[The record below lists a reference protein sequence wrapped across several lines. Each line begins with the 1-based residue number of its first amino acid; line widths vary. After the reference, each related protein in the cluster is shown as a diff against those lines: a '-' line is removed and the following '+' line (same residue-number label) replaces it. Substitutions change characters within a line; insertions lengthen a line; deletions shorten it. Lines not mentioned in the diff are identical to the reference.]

1 MVVVRRPVRSAEVAV
16 IAGIEDPV
24 VRNLWI
30 THAYHEWGVAL
41 SRLMGDED
49 VSWCGFG
56 TWASKSAGR
65 TIRGD
70 ELPGLLRDALDQS
83 EHLDSTT
90 KWVGRFTGFF
100 SHLRL
105 TDRLERSHLFGVA
118 DRVAVEISGQ
128 VARGNLLVFTELGSI
143 LAGVVDAFERR
154 PRPRVDDYEAV
165 VEPLLAANTPQGVDG
180 SLLEQALRAWWAAVF
195 DTDPATRSQ
204 HVLEGNIAAVL
215 HEQQRLQDAIAGAL
229 DAAVTLG
236 FQAVVHDVI
245 QAVRL
250 EGALHRILDRML
262 AKLSDEMEGAWR
274 HVVTEELT
282 TLETPDETLRLG
294 RDLPPLGQ
302 DVFPASLMML
312 AEPTPSDLWTAWN
325 RAQADLRGTA
335 ADDWSLLD
343 QRMNYIVNL
352 FRSRQQHRPLLDPP
366 FTDAQLTVMA
376 LGQLPEPPL

>member
-1 MVVVRRPVRSAEVAV
+1 M

-41 SRLMGDED
+41 SRLMGDDD

-70 ELPGLLRDALDQS
+70 ELPGLLRDVIDQS
-83 EHLDSTT
+83 ENLETTT
-90 KWVGRFTGFF
+90 KRVGWLTGFL

-105 TDRLERSHLFGVA
+105 TERLELSHLFGVA
-118 DRVAVEISGQ
+118 DRVADEISGQ
-128 VARGNLLVFTELGSI
+128 VARGNLLVFAELGPI
-143 LAGVVDAFERR
+143 LAGLVEAFERR
-154 PRPRVDDYEAV
+154 PRPKVDDYDAV
-165 VEPLLAANTPQGVDG
+165 VQPLLDATLGQGVDG
-180 SLLEQALRAWWAAVF
+180 ALLEQALRAWWAAVF

-229 DAAVTLG
+229 DAAVTFGL
-236 FQAVVHDVI
+236 QAVAHDLIRV
-245 QAVRL
+245 VVL

-262 AKLSDEMEGAWR
+262 GRLSAEIEEEWR

-282 TLETPDETLRLG
+282 TLVTPDETLRLG
-294 RDLPPLGQ
+294 RDLPSLGP
-302 DVFPASLMML
+302 DVFPALLM
-312 AEPTPSDLWTAWN
+312 TPPLN
-325 RAQADLRGTA
+325 RAPTICGRPGTGPGRTCGA
-335 ADDWSLLD
+335 
-343 QRMNYIVNL
+343 
-352 FRSRQQHRPLLDPP
+352 PP
-366 FTDAQLTVMA
+366 PRTGACSIS
-376 LGQLPEPPL
+376 G

>member
-41 SRLMGDED
+41 SRLMGDDD

-70 ELPGLLRDALDQS
+70 ELPGLLRDVIDQS
-83 EHLDSTT
+83 ENLETTT
-90 KWVGRFTGFF
+90 KWVGRFTGFL

-105 TDRLERSHLFGVA
+105 TERLEVSHLFGVA
-118 DRVAVEISGQ
+118 DRVADEISGQ
-128 VARGNLLVFTELGSI
+128 VARGNLLVFVELGPI
-143 LAGVVDAFERR
+143 LAGLVEAFERR
-154 PRPRVDDYEAV
+154 PRPKVDDYDAV
-165 VEPLLAANTPQGVDG
+165 VQPLIDANLAQGVDG
-180 SLLEQALRAWWAAVF
+180 TLLEQGLRAWWAAVF
-195 DTDPATRSQ
+195 DTDPGSRSQ
-204 HVLEGNIAAVL
+204 HVLEGNIATVL

-229 DAAVTLG
+229 DAAVTFG
-236 FQAVVHDVI
+236 FQAVVHDLI
-245 QAVRL
+245 RAVAL
-250 EGALHRILDRML
+250 SGALHRILDRML
-262 AKLSDEMEGAWR
+262 GRLSAEIEEEWR

-282 TLETPDETLRLG
+282 TLVTPDETLRLG
-294 RDLPPLGQ
+294 RDLPSLGR
-302 DVFPASLMML
+302 DVFPAPLMTL
-312 AEPTPSDLWTAWN
+312 AEPSPNDLWTAWN
-325 RAQADLRGTA
+325 RAQPDLRGTA
-335 ADDWSLLD
+335 AEDWSLLD

-352 FRSRQQHRPLLDPP
+352 FRSRQQHHRLLDPP

-376 LGQLPEPPL
+376 LGQLPERPL